1 MLRNQTLQHIL
12 WLLAF
17 FQLTLAL
24 SLHATTTFPL
34 TVIGRFAQP
43 HTFENIATRH
53 NGQLLLTSTVSST
66 LYQVDPFRNNQI
78 NAIID
83 IPQTTGLLGI
93 AELEEDVFFVISAN
107 LSSVQGVPGSNAIW
121 RLDMRGHDSCIESK
135 RAAKAKRSLSL
146 VANISSAQLLNG
158 LCRLGDHDAT
168 SLLIADSQAGKII
181 KLDAHTGS
189 FRTIIDDEILKS
201 SPEGLQVAVNGIHVR
216 GSYLFFTNLNKGI
229 LGRIPISLSTGIPT
243 SPVEIIVQG
252 VQGDDFAV
260 SRDGKTAWVAMNG
273 QNSLVEVDIFA
284 RSARVVAE
292 SSYLA
297 SASAVSF
304 GRTLLDQDSI
314 YISSAG
320 VLDGTIGINNTVTG
334 AIVARVD
341 FV

>member
-1 MLRNQTLQHIL
+1 L
-12 WLLAF
+12 WLLTF
-17 FQLTLAL
+17 FQLTVAL
-24 SLHATTTFPL
+24 SLHATTTYPL

-66 LYQVDPFRNNQI
+66 LYQVDPLRNNQI
-78 NAIID
+78 SAIID

-121 RLDMRGHDSCIESK
+121 RLDMRGHGSCFESK
-135 RAAKAKRSLSL
+135 RTAKTKKSLSL
-146 VANISSAQLLNG
+146 VANISSDQLLNG
-158 LCRLGDHDAT
+158 MCRLGDHDTT
-168 SLLIADSQAGKII
+168 SLLIADSQAGRIF
-181 KLDAHTGS
+181 KLDSRTGS
-189 FRTIIDDEILKS
+189 FRTIIDDEALKS
-201 SPEGLQVAVNGIHVR
+201 SFKGLQVAVNGIHVR

-243 SPVEIIVQG
+243 GPVEIIVQG

-304 GRTLLDQDSI
+304 GRTLLDQDSL

-320 VLDGTIGINNTVTG
+320 VLDSTIGINHTVTG
-334 AIVARVD
+334 GIVARVD
-341 FV
+341 LL